1 MAICF
6 LAWVGSV
13 GIKKDFWNCY
23 SDELFLHF
31 LLFPGKLCYWLDAG
45 LMPNHSK
52 QLAKSGSNVVKGGT
66 FSSKQRC
73 V

>member
-31 LLFPGKLCYWLDAG
+31 LLFSGKLCYWLDAES
-45 LMPNHSK
+45 L